1 LFLFGILPFDIF
13 NPSNTMAL
21 YETNSENLTKITQTT
36 FEQVGLRERTDL
48 QRLIKKQIEVISP
61 DTLVIAEEFGE
72 WEESKRRIDLLG
84 LDKDANLVVIELKRT
99 EDGGHMELQAIRY
112 SAMVSRMTFEKVVDI
127 YARYLVR
134 EGSSEDAQSEIL
146 DFLGWDEPDEDLFA
160 QDVRI
165 VLVSSNFSKELTTAV
180 MWLNERD
187 LDIRCIRIIPYFYNE
202 RTLTDV
208 QQVIPLPEAAEY
220 QIQIR
225 QKEQKERIERV
236 ERKTQYYKF
245 WENLLELG
253 KEKTDLHGNVTPSNR
268 DYLTIKSPRG
278 VRLLYIINQYDGRV
292 EFYIDKGDTELNKKI
307 YDNFQAHQQEIDA
320 VFGEGL
326 SWERRDEGK
335 GCRIAYYFKS
345 GGYKSDESE
354 WQVIHSEM
362 INAMTRL
369 DNALSPFISNY
380 AQNK

>member
-1 LFLFGILPFDIF
+1 
-13 NPSNTMAL
+13 MAL
-21 YETNSENLTKITQTT
+21 YEINSENLTKIAQTT
-36 FEQVGLRERTDL
+36 FEQVGLRERTGL
-48 QRLIKKQIEVISP
+48 QRLLKKQVEIILP
-61 DTLVIAEEFGE
+61 DTLIIAEEFGE

-112 SAMVSRMTFEKVVDI
+112 SAMVSRMTFDKVVDI
-127 YARYLVR
+127 YARYLIR
-134 EGSSEDAQSEIL
+134 EGSSEDAQDEIL
-146 DFLGWDEPDEDLFA
+146 EFLGWDEPDEDLFA

-180 MWLNERD
+180 MWLNEHD

-202 RTLTDV
+202 RTLVDV

-236 ERKTQYYKF
+236 EKKTHYYKF
-245 WENLLELG
+245 WEKLLEFA
-253 KEKTDLHGNVTPSNR
+253 KEKSDLHNNTTPSNR
-268 DYLTIKSPRG
+268 DYITVKSIRG
-278 VRLLYIINQYDGRV
+278 VKLYHIINQYDGRV
-292 EFYIDKGDTELNKKI
+292 EFYINKGDTELNKKI
-307 YDNFQAHQQEIDA
+307 YDDFQVHQQEIDA

-345 GGYKSDESE
+345 GGYKSDE
-354 WQVIHSEM
+354 
-362 INAMTRL
+362 
-369 DNALSPFISNY
+369 Y
-380 AQNK
+380 